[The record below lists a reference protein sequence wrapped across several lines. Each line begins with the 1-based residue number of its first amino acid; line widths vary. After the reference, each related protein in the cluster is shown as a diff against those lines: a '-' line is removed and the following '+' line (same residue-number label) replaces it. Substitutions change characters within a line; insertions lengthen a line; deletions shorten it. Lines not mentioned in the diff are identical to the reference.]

1 VSANARE
8 TSAPQ
13 GRADLHIHTAASD
26 GTASVTAILD
36 CVATRGDLDVIAI
49 ADHDRVDAALAAR
62 AMARR
67 GGLPFEVVVGEEVS
81 TRGGHLLA
89 LFIEAPLRPWRS
101 MRATIA
107 EVHAQGG
114 LAVPAHPFIPY
125 PLCVSRR
132 TLLRLLADPDANVH
146 PDALEVFNPTT
157 IGRRWHPQVVA
168 FAAAHRLPGIGDS
181 DAHELDQIG
190 RGWTGFPGRTA
201 AELRQAIVAG
211 TTSWHGDF
219 YPRFA
224 QVGMVGRQYRKKV
237 ADLSADLG
245 GRLRGRGTGRDLGY
259 PGGRER
265 PARYRA
271 EGDEAG
277 AP

>member
-1 VSANARE
+1 MSTGTPD
-8 TSAPQ
+8 TSVPR

-26 GTASVTAILD
+26 GTAGVAAILD
-36 CVATRGDLDVIAI
+36 RVAARGDLDVIAI
-49 ADHDRVDAALAAR
+49 TDHDRIDAALAAQ

-67 GGLPFEVVVGEEVS
+67 GGLPFEVVIGEEVS

-89 LFIEAPLRPWRS
+89 LFIEAPVRPWRS

-107 EVHAQGG
+107 EVHGQGG

-132 TLLRLLADPDANVH
+132 TLARLLADPDPNVH

-157 IGRRWHPQVVA
+157 VGRRWHPQVVA
-168 FAAAHRLPGIGDS
+168 FAAEHGLGGIGDS
-181 DAHELDQIG
+181 DAHELGQVG
-190 RGWTGFPGRTA
+190 QGWTGFPGRTA
-201 AELRQAIVAG
+201 DELRQAILAG
-211 TTSWHGDF
+211 MTTWHGDF

-224 QVGMVGRQYRKKV
+224 QVGMVARQYRKKV
-237 ADLSADLG
+237 ADVSADLG
-245 GRLRGRGTGRDLGY
+245 GRLLGRGTGRDLGY
-259 PGGRER
+259 PGGRDR